1 MMSASEPAKSGMSLV
16 KWCIIVIGFL
26 LIVRAVTMAIVPLTD
41 PSESRYGNICRNMA
55 LSDNF
60 VEPMLIHKGEMTT
73 FDGKPPL
80 YFQIGG
86 IACRIFGINEFAV
99 RLPALLCGIL
109 TLLIVFGT
117 VKRLAGSDT
126 AVRTVVLLATAPFF
140 CAFCGICI
148 TDMTLVLCVTGALC
162 SYMLF
167 TSVGLERPEKRLS
180 GTRSGAVL
188 RLAAAFPEKKF
199 YSVCFFFFL
208 GLGMLAKGPVA
219 LVLSGMPVF
228 FYILFA
234 KKWKELK
241 DHAWITGFLVFFAVA
256 APWYWIMQSR
266 DPEFL
271 KYFFIN
277 ENFKRFLIKNYGD
290 KFGAGRE
297 YFRGMALIWS
307 ALANI
312 SMIVFLLWPLL
323 KKDLRGKLFSR
334 QDFTG
339 GNALLAIP
347 VLTVGS
353 ITLFWCLT
361 SRVPVYYILPTVPAA
376 AIATAVLLTRTGF
389 FESEKRKRIFRV
401 VSVVLGLSAS
411 IAIAAYY
418 QVQLHTGI
426 KFPQQAYA
434 KALQT
439 LKTDPACRG
448 AAVYIAR
455 RTPYSA
461 EFYLGGE
468 NLVLHK
474 AEDVWKSLKESE
486 NSILI
491 ISDYEIDKLLEGYL
505 PEKGSR
511 HCKPRRLV
519 GRFHAWRVYAPAEDR
534 SGAEGNGVTP

>member
-1 MMSASEPAKSGMSLV
+1 MSASEPSAAGAPLV
-16 KWCIIVIGFL
+16 KWCIAVIGFL
-26 LIVRAVTMAIVPLTD
+26 LIVRAVTMALVPLTD
-41 PSESRYGNICRNMA
+41 PSESRYGCICRNMA

-86 IACRIFGINEFAV
+86 AACRIFGVNEFAV

-117 VKRLAGSDT
+117 AKRLAGSDL
-126 AVRTVVLLATAPFF
+126 AVRAVVLLATAPFF

-148 TDMTLVLCVTGALC
+148 TDMTLTLCVTGALC
-162 SYMLF
+162 AYMLF
-167 TSVGLERPEKRLS
+167 TSVELEHPGKRLS
-180 GTRSGAVL
+180 CDRSGTVL

-199 YSVCFFFFL
+199 YSICFFFFL

-228 FYILFA
+228 LYILFA
-234 KKWKELK
+234 KKWRELGN
-241 DHAWITGFLVFFAVA
+241 HAWITGFLVFFAVA

-266 DPEFL
+266 DPGFL
-271 KYFFIN
+271 EYFFIN
-277 ENFKRFLIKNYGD
+277 ENFKRFLIKDYGD
-290 KFGAGRE
+290 KFGSGRE
-297 YFRGMALIWS
+297 FFRGMALIWFV
-307 ALANI
+307 LANI
-312 SMIVFLLWPLL
+312 SMIGFLGWTLR
-323 KKDLRGKLFSR
+323 KKDRREKLFCR

-347 VLTVGS
+347 ALAAGS

-361 SRVPVYYILPTVPAA
+361 SRIPVYYILPTVPAA
-376 AIATAVLLTRTGF
+376 AIATAVLLTRAGF
-389 FESEKRKRIFRV
+389 FESEKRRRVFRTI
-401 VSVVLGLSAS
+401 SVVLGLSAS

-418 QVQLHTGI
+418 QIQLHAGT
-426 KFPQQAYA
+426 KFPQRAYA
-434 KALQT
+434 AALQF
-439 LKTDPACRG
+439 LKTDPAGRN

-455 RTPYSA
+455 RMPYSA

-474 AEDVWKSLKESE
+474 SEDTWKSLA
-486 NSILI
+486 NSRNSVLI
-491 ISDYEIDKLLEGYL
+491 ISDYEIDKLLGGYL
-505 PEKGSR
+505 PEKG
-511 HCKPRRLV
+511 CPYFKPRRLL
-519 GRFHAWRVYAPAEDR
+519 GNFHTWRVYAPEDAA
-534 SGAEGNGVTP
+534 SGAEGNGVMP